1 MSLHPELDNLIT
13 SKRIYRRVDPDPED
27 PKYTEYQIN
36 AYQYATTSH
45 NGMTPAVIVYPESLQ
60 EILDIVD
67 YAKSK
72 KIGIAVRTGGHQY
85 SGKIQIFVT
94 KHDL

>member
-1 MSLHPELDNLIT
+1 MTLHPELDNLIT
-13 SKRIYRRVDPDPED
+13 SKRIYRRGD
-27 PKYTEYQIN
+27 KEYQIN

-45 NGMTPAVIVYPESLQ
+45 NGMTPALIVYPESLQ

-85 SGKIQIFVT
+85 SGKIQIFVN